1 MNYKCPICDKELNKK
16 NKTYKCVNNHS
27 FDIAKEDYVNLLISN
42 KANHGD
48 NKFLMNSRIEFLNKG
63 YYSCLKDKL
72 IETISQYKHDVL
84 IDLASGEGYYTRYF
98 SEISNTYA
106 FDLSKTGIKYAAKH
120 DKNGH
125 YCLANIFRIPLFDH
139 QADIVTTIF
148 APISVEEI
156 SRLLRK
162 DGYFIEVVPNEY
174 HLIEYKEILYDNIIL
189 NVIDNK
195 DKNNLKLIESI
206 NVDDKIHLDNN
217 TDIMNL
223 FNMTPY
229 TYKTSLDAIEK
240 LKTLNT
246 MDVSLHFIINVYQNT
261 ID

>member
-1 MNYKCPICDKELNKK
+1 MNYKCPICDKELHKT

-42 KANHGD
+42 KSSHGD
-48 NKFLMNSRIEFLNKG
+48 NNFLMKSRIDFLNKG
-63 YYSCLKDKL
+63 YYSALKDKL
-72 IETISQYKHDVL
+72 IETINMRKHGVL
-84 IDLASGEGYYTRYF
+84 IDLACGEGYYTRYF
-98 SEISNTYA
+98 SEISTVYG
-106 FDLSKTGIKYAAKH
+106 FDLSKTGIKYAAKQ
-120 DKNGH
+120 DPQSR

-148 APISVEEI
+148 APISVAEI
-156 SRLLRK
+156 SRLLKK
-162 DGYFIEVVPNEY
+162 DGYFIEVIPNEN
-174 HLIEYKEILYDNIIL
+174 HLIEYKEVLYEKIIL

-195 DKNNLKLIESI
+195 DKGNLKLVESI
-206 NVDDKIHLDNN
+206 NVDDNIHLDNN
-217 TDIMNL
+217 NDIMNL

-240 LKTLNT
+240 LKTIDN